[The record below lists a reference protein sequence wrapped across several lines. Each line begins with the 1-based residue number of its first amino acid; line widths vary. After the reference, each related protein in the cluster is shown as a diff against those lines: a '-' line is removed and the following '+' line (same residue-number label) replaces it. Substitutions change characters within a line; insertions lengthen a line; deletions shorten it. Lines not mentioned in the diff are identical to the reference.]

1 MAAGEAVSASEK
13 LRALQPFSLTY
24 KPTARR
30 AGDQRRAF
38 TTCPSRRSWRWWRQ
52 RSERNKNS
60 GMSFRRRVL
69 DELGILPSEDFAPHE
84 GWAEGEALADA
95 LAALDEAL
103 R

>member
-1 MAAGEAVSASEK
+1 
-13 LRALQPFSLTY
+13 
-24 KPTARR
+24 
-30 AGDQRRAF
+30 
-38 TTCPSRRSWRWWRQ
+38 
-52 RSERNKNS
+52 
-60 GMSFRRRVL
+60 MSFRRRVL